1 MKFFLHSAGPFEAAP
16 FEKISKNVDFSL
28 WGNRATTQKHTYE
41 IGIFKRGIFEYHG
54 SPLRKQVWKTLKNY
68 MHKVLKGLLTSHGIV
83 VKAEQMEFDFFARV
97 PCVTCQCSLSKIGD
111 HSFWLSCSTTTRY
124 YSSLESELKKNYTL
138 LFCEQRILTENVAG
152 KFKKYIS
159 F

>member
-1 MKFFLHSAGPFEAAP
+1 
-16 FEKISKNVDFSL
+16 
-28 WGNRATTQKHTYE
+28 
-41 IGIFKRGIFEYHG
+41 
-54 SPLRKQVWKTLKNY
+54 
-68 MHKVLKGLLTSHGIV
+68 MHKLLKGLLTSHGIV

-111 HSFWLSCSTTTRY
+111 HSFWLSCSTTRY
-124 YSSLESELKKNYTL
+124 YSSLESEPKKKYTL
-138 LFCEQRILTENVAG
+138 LFSEHGISTENGAG